1 LAPGV
6 RTAVMTTLTIDD
18 SVRTGPQ
25 PARCPSAAAG
35 QLTLARSVE
44 LRGRGLHSG
53 GESTVVISPA
63 SENCGIVFRNGSESI
78 RGVAE
83 NVTDTSRGTTIGV
96 NGTRV
101 RTIEHLMA
109 ALRGRGVDNAVIE
122 VTGAETPA
130 LDGSA
135 LPYVEAID
143 SVGLVDLGVPRRTLQ
158 LREPVWVQQ
167 NGSFIL
173 AVPAKRLSITYV
185 MSYPHPLIG
194 SQSST
199 YEFSEEDFGREIA
212 PARTFVLYEEV
223 AKLLDNDLARGGS
236 FDNAIVVWQDRMSST
251 LRFPD
256 ELVRHKVMDLI
267 GDISLVGGLLQ
278 AEIVAVKSGHA
289 LNVEFAREVSRVLK
303 GSEPPACPVGLPVPF
318 SNEGM

>member
-1 LAPGV
+1 
-6 RTAVMTTLTIDD
+6 MTTLTIDN
-18 SVRTGPQ
+18 SALSIGEVPWS
-25 PARCPSAAAG
+25 PAESSR

-44 LRGRGLHSG
+44 LRGKGLHSG
-53 GESTVVISPA
+53 GESTVVIHPA
-63 SENCGIVFRNGSESI
+63 PDDHGIVFRNGPDVI
-78 RGVAE
+78 QGLAV
-83 NVTDTSRGTTIGV
+83 NVTDTSRGTTIGS

-109 ALRGRGVDNAVIE
+109 ALRGRGVDNAVVE
-122 VTGAETPA
+122 VTGSETPA

-135 LPYVEAID
+135 LPYVQAID
-143 SVGLVDLGVPRRTLQ
+143 AAGLVELQGERRTLE
-158 LREPVWVQQ
+158 LREPVCVQQ
-167 NGSFIL
+167 DSAFIL
-173 AVPAKRLSITYV
+173 AVPANHLRVTYV
-185 MSYPHPLIG
+185 MNYNHPLIG

-236 FDNAIVVWQDRMSST
+236 FDNAIVVWQDKMSSR

-267 GDISLVGGLLQ
+267 GDLALVGGLLR
-278 AEIVAVKSGHA
+278 AEILAVKSGHA
-289 LNVEFAREVSRVLK
+289 LNVQFAREISRAMREIELSGANGSRK
-303 GSEPPACPVGLPVPF
+303 GGSIWPAMRGTR
-318 SNEGM
+318 SH